1 MCWVIVGLVS
11 VWAALAAFLLAA
23 WHRINTGPR
32 QWRWVALLLVL
43 VLALVHQLLFN
54 TLADDAFVTFRY
66 ADNVADGTG
75 PVFNAGERVEGYS
88 DFSWLVLLGFA
99 KTLFG
104 VGVDNAAVV
113 LGTLATLGSA
123 LLAYAL
129 VNRLVREAR
138 PEAGN
143 APGMG
148 VLAAALT
155 AGGSTLAV
163 FGMSGLPTSLFL
175 LLVLAVCYAL
185 AARHTVVAG
194 GLLALTMMTR
204 PDGLVIAV
212 VAVGWLTFNAFRG
225 RTDWW
230 SPGTCTLG
238 ALVLLVPWT
247 AWRLT
252 YYGQLVPK
260 ALADRSAGSS
270 DEMWRSLS
278 GFLLAH
284 HGVLLLVIAV
294 LSVLTLR
301 RQGEV
306 GTRGARAVVW
316 LVLASTVLYIAAI
329 PLSSDEMPVWRLL
342 APVPPLLAVAACAAY
357 GVVGAPS
364 HIVSPRKT
372 PSLNTRQRVVPAVGM
387 VLCGSSILVSALQPG
402 MLAPARDGQR
412 TATQAGEIGSW
423 LSRTLP
429 SGTVVRS
436 HGQGAL
442 AYQAGPSLIV
452 GGMLSSYRDPQPAAH
467 DVALVSNTRRP
478 EIVVAT
484 SGGYADS
491 QRCGITSDY
500 TASYHVATFRKT
512 GTSKWVTLYAV
523 APRAGQL
530 AHTLNK
536 DPGFEY
542 VPCGT

>member
-1 MCWVIVGLVS
+1 MYGVIVGLVG

-32 QWRWVALLLVL
+32 RWRWGALLLVL
-43 VLALVHQLLFN
+43 ALALLHQLLFN

-66 ADNVADGTG
+66 ADNVADGIG

-104 VGVDNAAVV
+104 VGVDAAAVV
-113 LGTLATLGSA
+113 LGALATLASA
-123 LLAYAL
+123 LLAYVL
-129 VNRLVREAR
+129 VNRVVRDAR
-138 PEAGN
+138 PDSGN

-155 AGGSTLAV
+155 AGGSTIAA

-204 PDGLVIAV
+204 LDGLVVAV
-212 VAVGWLTFNAFRG
+212 VAVGWLTFNAVRR

-252 YYGQLVPK
+252 YYGELVPE
-260 ALADRSAGSS
+260 ALADQSGGSADGV
-270 DEMWRSLS
+270 WRSLS

-284 HGVLLLVIAV
+284 HGVLLLVTAV
-294 LSVLTLR
+294 VSVLALR

-316 LVLASTVLYIAAI
+316 LVLAFTVLYVAAI
-329 PLSSDEMPVWRLL
+329 PLTGDEMPVWRLL
-342 APVPPLLAVAACAAY
+342 APVPPLLAVAACTAY
-357 GVVGAPS
+357 GVVAAPS
-364 HIVSPRKT
+364 HVVSPRRHRSVDT
-372 PSLNTRQRVVPAVGM
+372 NNRIIPIVGM

-402 MLAPARDGQR
+402 ILTTPDGAAD
-412 TATQAGEIGSW
+412 TSAQAGEIGAW

-429 SGTVVRS
+429 SGTVISS
-436 HGQGAL
+436 HGRGAL
-442 AYQAGPSLIV
+442 AYQAGSSLIV
-452 GGMLSSYRDPQPAAH
+452 GGTLRGHSIQPAANE
-467 DVALVSNTRRP
+467 VALVADTRRP
-478 EIVVAT
+478 EVVVVT
-484 SGGYADS
+484 SGGYADA
-491 QRCGITSDY
+491 QHCGIGSKYEGTY
-500 TASYHVATFRKT
+500 EVATFRKT
-512 GTSKWVTLYAV
+512 GTSKWAKLYAV
-523 APRAGQL
+523 APRAADL
-530 AHTLNK
+530 VHTLNK
-536 DPGFEY
+536 DSAFEY
-542 VPCGT
+542 VPCHG

>member
-1 MCWVIVGLVS
+1 MYGVIVGLVG

-23 WHRINTGPR
+23 WHRINTGAR
-32 QWRWVALLLVL
+32 RWRWGALLLVL
-43 VLALVHQLLFN
+43 ALALLHQLLFN

-66 ADNVADGTG
+66 ADNVADGIG

-104 VGVDNAAVV
+104 IGVDAAAVV
-113 LGTLATLGSA
+113 LGAFATLASA

-129 VNRLVREAR
+129 VNRVVRDAR
-138 PEAGN
+138 PDSGN

-148 VLAAALT
+148 LLAAALT
-155 AGGSTLAV
+155 AGGSTIAA

-204 PDGLVIAV
+204 PDGLVVAV
-212 VAVGWLTFNAFRG
+212 VAVGWLTFNAVRG

-252 YYGQLVPK
+252 YYGELVPE
-260 ALADRSAGSS
+260 ALADQSGGSADGV
-270 DEMWRSLS
+270 WRSLS

-284 HGVLLLVIAV
+284 HGVLLLVTAV
-294 LSVLTLR
+294 VSVLALR

-316 LVLASTVLYIAAI
+316 LVLAFTVLYVAAI
-329 PLSSDEMPVWRLL
+329 PLTGDEMPVWRLL

-357 GVVGAPS
+357 GVVAAPS
-364 HIVSPRKT
+364 HVVSPRRH
-372 PSLNTRQRVVPAVGM
+372 PSVDTNNRIIPIVGM

-402 MLAPARDGQR
+402 MLTTPDGAAE
-412 TATQAGEIGSW
+412 TSAQAGEIGAW

-429 SGTVVRS
+429 SGTVISS
-436 HGQGAL
+436 HGRGAL

-452 GGMLSSYRDPQPAAH
+452 GGTLRGHSIQPAAN
-467 DVALVSNTRRP
+467 DVALVADTRRP
-478 EIVVAT
+478 EVVVVT
-484 SGGYADS
+484 SGGYADA
-491 QRCGITSDY
+491 QHCGIGSKYEGTY
-500 TASYHVATFRKT
+500 EVATFRKT
-512 GTSKWVTLYAV
+512 GTSKWAKLYAV
-523 APRAGQL
+523 APRAADL
-530 AHTLNK
+530 VHTLNK
-536 DPGFEY
+536 DRGFEY
-542 VPCGT
+542 VPCHG